1 MILHRTNQHPVV
13 VHMANIHEES
23 APSIPSESKQFA
35 LLRTSIHFV
44 GVVQVSTMNPLRSND
59 GRWTTAVI
67 LQAGDAGY
75 PEKILFR
82 AAQFEASVQ
91 PIAP

>member
-1 MILHRTNQHPVV
+1 M
-13 VHMANIHEES
+13 HEES

-44 GVVQVSTMNPLRSND
+44 GVAQDSTMNPLRSND
-59 GRWTTAVI
+59 GRWTTAGI
-67 LQAGDAGY
+67 LQAGDVGY
-75 PEKILFR
+75 LERFLFR

-91 PIAP
+91 PIEP